1 MSLDK
6 RKETTTSHSQDTELC
21 QSHLKTSQELE
32 ESVENRRQRT
42 ESCSTS
48 GILDVQENSTFAK
61 ESEGKTMVLKLIN
74 SSLADD
80 AVKLE
85 DPLLALEH
93 ALDTLEFETKHP
105 RCH

>member
-21 QSHLKTSQELE
+21 QEHLATSQQLE
-32 ESVENRRQRT
+32 ESVENRRHRT

-61 ESEGKTMVLKLIN
+61 TSDEKTMVLKLLN
-74 SSLADD
+74 SSLADT
-80 AVKLE
+80 VKLE
-85 DPLLALEH
+85 DPLMALEH
-93 ALDTLEFETKHP
+93 TLGTHESEDKDP
-105 RCH
+105 RCK